1 LNYDSDLIMG
11 SEDEDKL
18 DRLNQIERETILA
31 ERHNKR

>member
-1 LNYDSDLIMG
+1 MD
-11 SEDEDKL
+11 SEDEEKL